1 MIFGQLGAGCRE
13 IEERVET
20 GEIVEIAS
28 IDAVFMQ
35 VAEKMSRETLGVA
48 PRVLASWPSARDAR
62 ANTEIISLTQKALP
76 KRVSAK
82 FFAASIRH
90 KTNDLFVPIYGIGLA
105 VFDGIG
111 LTSE

>member
-1 MIFGQLGAGCRE
+1 VNHSGF
-13 IEERVET
+13 
-20 GEIVEIAS
+20 
-28 IDAVFMQ
+28 
-35 VAEKMSRETLGVA
+35 
-48 PRVLASWPSARDAR
+48 ARDAR